1 MSDASRPLILG
12 ATLAVAAI
20 APLHRSV
27 HAAQARVAPVSGARP
42 SLTATFPFVYDDGRV
57 FVPVRLGHDTT
68 QQWFILD
75 TGAPET
81 TVDVGTAGRF
91 GLVTTDGGM
100 VSGAGAHE
108 MRSGRADPI
117 SVSVGGVPI
126 AAPFIEVD
134 PIDSLLFPYSGIH
147 APGVIGAQFFK
158 EHVVELDFD
167 ARVVRV
173 YDPATYGYHGP
184 GAVLPLT
191 FTGTAPLVT
200 GLLTLPSGTR
210 KLMHLIADLGAK
222 ANLLVTE
229 PFIRANGLRD
239 AFPRHMRT
247 VLGSGVGGETRYDFV
262 RVPSL
267 TFGAP
272 PQAAIH
278 DFVAGLSAEGTLR
291 SDYYD
296 GLLGAEFFSHYLLIF
311 DYSRKQLVLAPR
323 PVTPPPAEAD
333 MSGIYLKRVSGDPGQ
348 VIIHHVV
355 PDSPADRAGLHAG
368 DVVDRVNGAASAGT
382 SLWPWRSALRSG
394 DGDTVTVTIERDG
407 DHRTTRFAL
416 HKLV

>member
-1 MSDASRPLILG
+1 MRDASQSLIL
-12 ATLAVAAI
+12 AASLAVG
-20 APLHRSV
+20 LVR
-27 HAAQARVAPVSGARP
+27 GGLP
-42 SLTATFPFVYDDGRV
+42 SPTATFPFVYDDGRV

-75 TGAPET
+75 TGVPET
-81 TVDVGTAGRF
+81 TVDVGTAARF
-91 GLVTTDGGM
+91 GLTTTDGGM

-108 MRSGRADPI
+108 MRTGRAAPI
-117 SVSVGGVPI
+117 AVSVGGVPI
-126 AAPFIEVD
+126 AAPFIEVN

-147 APGVIGAQFFK
+147 APGVIGAQFFR

-167 ARVVRV
+167 AHVVRV

-200 GLLTLPSGTR
+200 GSLTLPGGAR
-210 KLMHLIADLGAK
+210 KPMHLLADIGAK
-222 ANLLVTE
+222 ANLLVAE

-239 AFPRHMRT
+239 AFPQRMRT

-262 RVPSL
+262 RVPAL
-267 TFGAP
+267 TFGTP

-278 DFVAGLSAEGTLR
+278 EFVAGLSAEGTLK
-291 SDYYD
+291 STYYD

-311 DYSRKQLVLAPR
+311 DYSRNQLILAPR
-323 PVTPPPAEAD
+323 RVASPPAEAD
-333 MSGIYLKRVSGDPGQ
+333 MSGIYLKRIGGDPGH
-348 VIIHHVV
+348 VVVHHIV
-355 PDSPADRAGLHAG
+355 PDSPADRAGIRTG
-368 DVVDRVNGAASAGT
+368 DVVERVNGATAAGT

-394 DGDTVTVTIERDG
+394 DGDTVTVTTERDG

>member
-1 MSDASRPLILG
+1 MRDASQSLILG
-12 ATLAVAAI
+12 ASLAFALVRG
-20 APLHRSV
+20 AP
-27 HAAQARVAPVSGARP
+27 P
-42 SLTATFPFVYDDGRV
+42 SPTATIPFVYDDGRV

-68 QQWFILD
+68 QRWFILD

-81 TVDVGTAGRF
+81 TVDVGTAARF
-91 GLVTTDGGM
+91 GLATTDGGM
-100 VSGAGAHE
+100 VSGAGAHQ
-108 MRSGRADPI
+108 MRSGRAAPI
-117 SVSVGGVPI
+117 AVSVGGVPI
-126 AAPFIEVD
+126 AARFIEVD

-147 APGVIGAQFFK
+147 APGLIGAQFFK

-167 ARVVRV
+167 AHVVRV

-184 GAVLPLT
+184 GAVVPLT

-200 GLLTLPSGTR
+200 GSMTLPSGARTP
-210 KLMHLIADLGAK
+210 MHLLADLGAK

-267 TFGAP
+267 TVGTP
-272 PQAAIH
+272 SQAAIH
-278 DFVAGLSAEGTLR
+278 DFVAGLSAEGTLT

-296 GLLGAEFFSHYLLIF
+296 GLLGAEFFSHYVLTF
-311 DYSRKQLVLAPR
+311 DYSRKQLILATR
-323 PVTPPPAEAD
+323 LVTSPPAEAD
-333 MSGIYLKRVSGDPGQ
+333 MSGIYLKRIGGDPGR
-348 VIIHHVV
+348 VVVHHIV
-355 PDSPADRAGLHAG
+355 PDSPADRAGLHVG
-368 DVVDRVNGAASAGT
+368 DIVERVNGVAPAGT

-394 DGDTVTVTIERDG
+394 DGDTVTVTIDRDG